1 MNGAAQPNVCRTVST
16 STWALTFAKGGETII
31 FPSLLEPRFIG
42 LLLFSL
48 LPCTSFF
55 FFFREIKL
63 AESMLLRAQMM
74 CCHLPGSMKQLL
86 LWPQDALSLND
97 NTQLKHTTLVCSRA
111 LLLEEPWQSLVCPAH
126 SPTALWRGKTGEV
139 VCRGSRIN
147 DFTCYAECCLNFY
160 LGRPRWAGFSDQKH
174 CFSGESLMFALI
186 WLRILHSSYCT

>member
-1 MNGAAQPNVCRTVST
+1 MGKQSFSPHFWSQD
-16 STWALTFAKGGETII
+16 
-31 FPSLLEPRFIG
+31 LLGCSYFLCCPA
-42 LLLFSL
+42 LLF
-48 LPCTSFF
+48 FF

-147 DFTCYAECCLNFY
+147 DFTRYAECCLNFY

-174 CFSGESLMFALI
+174 CFSGESLIFALI